1 MGQTYFFEISMRYLL
16 YSPVPNRSRGVQVP
30 NKRRGSANWL
40 MSNKRRGVQMYL
52 IRVAVYT
59 TKRQPE
65 PL

>member
-1 MGQTYFFEISMRYLL
+1 MYGGEWSEGQ
-16 YSPVPNRSRGVQVP
+16 YSPVPNRSRGVRVP
-30 NKRRGSANWL
+30 NQRRASANWL